1 MNTRRSRHINESFK
15 REISNAIQKMKDPRI
30 SDNII
35 TISDL
40 SVSPDFS
47 FCKVHISTLNGFNH
61 SRKVCKILNYAS
73 GHIQSLLSYRLK
85 SRAIPKLLFVPCD
98 SSEYAFKI
106 DSLLSNINERSNKDR
121 FNRVINFLKEN
132 DNFSIYTHENP
143 DGDAIG
149 SSVALYLSLKK
160 IGKQVKIYYDKY
172 IEKFSFIN
180 DLILHDDFISKH
192 NICLDCSERKRLGKF
207 KDENFD
213 ICIDHHDIDNC
224 NVSDLFYIDKNSSST
239 AEIIY
244 EIINAMN
251 IDIDSDIATCIYT
264 GIICDTGRFK
274 WSNVNKR
281 TFEISSS
288 IIDKVD
294 KDINHKI
301 FDNVSK
307 NVINFQSEIIK
318 KFEYFDKY
326 CLVVVLMGT
335 YSKFGIDY
343 SDLDFLSSF
352 PLQIK
357 DIEVSIIIKEI
368 SENKFKVSV
377 RSFNGEA
384 IKICKKFNGGGHNN
398 ASGFEIEGTIDKIRN
413 RILNELQ
420 I

>member
-1 MNTRRSRHINESFK
+1 MNTRRNRHVSESFK
-15 REISNAIQKMKDPRI
+15 REISNSIQKMKDPRI
-30 SDNII
+30 HDSII

-47 FCKVHISTLNGFNH
+47 FCKVYISTLNGFNH
-61 SRKVCKILNYAS
+61 SKKICKILNYAS
-73 GHIQSLLSYRLK
+73 GHIQSLLSSRLK
-85 SRAIPKLLFVPCD
+85 SRITPKLLFVPCD

-106 DSLLSNINERSNKDR
+106 DSLISDINERNNIDK
-121 FNRVINFLKEN
+121 FNRIVSFLKDN

-149 SSVALYLSLKK
+149 SSTALYLSLKK
-160 IGKQVKIYYDKY
+160 LGKRVKICYDKY
-172 IEKFSFIN
+172 IEKFAFIN
-180 DLILHDDFISKH
+180 DLVLDENFISEH
-192 NICLDCSERKRLGKF
+192 NICLDCSEKKRLGKF
-207 KDENFD
+207 KDEYFD
-213 ICIDHHDIDNC
+213 ICIDHHDVDNC

-244 EIINAMN
+244 EIVKMIN
-251 IDIDSDIATCIYT
+251 IDIDTDIANCIYT
-264 GIICDTGRFK
+264 GIVCDTGRFK

-294 KDINHKI
+294 KSINSKI

-307 NVINFQSEIIK
+307 NIINFQSEIIK
-318 KFEYFDKY
+318 RFEYFNKY
-326 CLVVVLMGT
+326 CLVVVSIDM
-335 YSKFGIDY
+335 YSKFDIEY

-352 PLQIK
+352 PLQIQGV
-357 DIEVSIIIKEI
+357 EVSIVIKEI
-368 SENKFKVSV
+368 LDNKFKVSV

-384 IKICKKFNGGGHNN
+384 IKICKKFGGGGHDN
-398 ASGFEIEGTIDKIRN
+398 ASGFEIEGNIDVIRN
-413 RILNELQ
+413 RILDELK